1 MPLIVG
7 VDAMTIFLLWANSAV
22 RWIAS
27 DTGSPSVP
35 ALAGYRSTSSSSA
48 YRIGRI
54 ASPEGEIAPVNV
66 MWPAPLARTLCSV
79 VLLESRDLTGAIFPR
94 SAGVVRNIG
103 ATRSFESALAS
114 SVRGSTT
121 STGPGSTSA
130 MKPRKFSSTSVFS
143 ICAAD
148 HSTTCRQGWPG

>member
-1 MPLIVG
+1 L
-7 VDAMTIFLLWANSAV
+7 TN
-22 RWIAS
+22 
-27 DTGSPSVP
+27 
-35 ALAGYRSTSSSSA
+35 
-48 YRIGRI
+48 
-54 ASPEGEIAPVNV
+54 
-66 MWPAPLARTLCSV
+66 TLCSV

-94 SAGVVRNIG
+94 KAGVLRNMG

-130 MKPRKFSSTSVFS
+130 MKPRKFSRTSVFI

-148 HSTTCRQGWPG
+148 SNTTCRHGWPGLRTSMGSRW